1 MYYRLKEPWS
11 FKGWKKTPYAIRAES
26 GENITKRPWFFDKE
40 TFLELLCCNGEE
52 DVDISLF
59 SGKGRKIIGE
69 MVAKEIVEQ
78 SDKPLPP
85 LKKWQ
90 RYHIFPSR
98 YIESVHWAI
107 TGRCNF
113 KCRHCLVSAPT
124 AHHPQLPLDD
134 CLRIVGQIA
143 ECGIKQVD
151 ITGGEPLLRS
161 DFEEIVK
168 SVSEHGIRIGVVF
181 TNASLLTADTLDMLA
196 EYGQYPS
203 FQLSFD
209 GLGHH
214 DWLRGVKG
222 AEKQADDAFRLLK
235 QYGVPVSV
243 AMCIHRENRNSLR
256 ATANYLANYG
266 VYALKLNAPQ
276 ELGEWKQYSEQY
288 ALAEDEVWEIYREY
302 IDDYFEDG
310 MPIDIDLDGYFH
322 CEKGRTDYKIPY
334 SGKVS
339 PGMEWNKCP
348 YCESV
353 RFSLHIG
360 PDGRC
365 VPCMGFY
372 DTALKEKF
380 PNILE
385 VGLAD
390 ATTEGFCYDV
400 VNTMVSDLLAKN
412 PECAECEHLECCHG
426 GCMVQDITDE
436 GDYLVPDKRCCY
448 FHKHIGE
455 AAVRETADNAIAL
468 YVNPSERAGASAAED
483 NKSAKYCP

>member
-1 MYYRLKEPWS
+1 MVV
-11 FKGWKKTPYAIRAES
+11 
-26 GENITKRPWFFDKE
+26 D
-40 TFLELLCCNGEE
+40 FLEFQSFYGVLLAHN
-52 DVDISLF
+52 SLYDEGNRFAYVVVGDF
-59 SGKGRKIIGE
+59 SGYYVVRMTIFGIASAMYHHIKPFHRSTAEFHDCQIIT
-69 MVAKEIVEQ
+69 
-78 SDKPLPP
+78 
-85 LKKWQ
+85 
-90 RYHIFPSR
+90 
-98 YIESVHWAI
+98 AI
-107 TGRCNF
+107 PFVFIDNCGNRAFFLAGLYFCP
-113 KCRHCLVSAPT
+113 A
-124 AHHPQLPLDD
+124 D
-134 CLRIVGQIA
+134 C
-143 ECGIKQVD
+143 
-151 ITGGEPLLRS
+151 P
-161 DFEEIVK
+161 
-168 SVSEHGIRIGVVF
+168 
-181 TNASLLTADTLDMLA
+181 
-196 EYGQYPS
+196 
-203 FQLSFD
+203 
-209 GLGHH
+209 
-214 DWLRGVKG
+214 
-222 AEKQADDAFRLLK
+222 AFRLLK